1 MSVTFNTSAKSPYL
15 LIEQIFEHLTVG
27 QVQQWTKQKSLPSW
41 SLHYLSKYVNNF
53 ISKIDQLV
61 FNQKGHTPKAATIS
75 PSEAIPI
82 ICITD
87 IRKGLSLKLVIL
99 YILELHK
106 YFSVPLETGCR
117 SGKLSILY
125 FFRMAFRLVWHLG
138 LILEDFSLMPTM
150 RLTVMPSENLINL
163 PEENVLGLKHLDKHR
178 TGISLRLPNRLY
190 E

>member
-87 IRKGLSLKLVIL
+87 IRNGLSLKLVIL